1 MAGKNTDFVILGG
14 LQQDYFITHD
24 GRSHEGILG
33 GNAVYAA
40 IGAKLWADSI
50 SIISRVGS
58 DFPEDLLDK
67 LSKIGIDVDGI
78 TILQYRFEFCG
89 WIQF

>member
-1 MAGKNTDFVILGG
+1 MAGKITDFVILGR

-40 IGAKLWADSI
+40 IGAKLWAESI

-58 DFPEDLLDK
+58 NFPEALLNI
-67 LSKIGIDVDGI
+67 LSMSGIDV
-78 TILQYRFEFCG
+78 
-89 WIQF
+89 